1 MTIWATGLA
10 TRIVLRKSVLR
21 LLVSALRHHHG
32 TFQLD
37 AGVYENLPYIL
48 FLKKVSLTR
57 DQTFSHVIE
66 DLKNNIKLAS

>member
-48 FLKKVSLTR
+48 FLKKSIFDKR
-57 DQTFSHVIE
+57 S
-66 DLKNNIKLAS
+66 DLLSCHRGLEK